1 MLGGGTFTTQNK
13 VLPGTYHNF
22 VSKTSGTSNLGERG
36 VVAMP
41 VALKWGVAGEV
52 MTVTAKEFYSDTF
65 KIFGYNYTDSELLEI
80 REVFKHASKVY
91 FYNLGDT
98 GGTASQAQQTGVPT
112 IASAK
117 KVGSRGNDLKI
128 VIEKNVD
135 DTSLFDVTLYL
146 GTAIVHEQTVSS
158 ISELSENDY
167 VEWCG
172 SDESLKVTAGLAFT
186 GGKDGTVSATS
197 YQNALNAF
205 ESYQFNILVCP
216 DASVSEVYAA
226 YTKRLRD
233 DRGIKFQTVIPNV
246 INVDYEG
253 VVQLLAEQ
261 PVASWVAGALA
272 GCAVNASC
280 TNMTYDGEKTI
291 PTTHTQVELE
301 NLIKTGVFAFHK
313 VYDEVHV
320 LVDVN
325 SLVTYT
331 DEKGK
336 DFASNQTIRVID
348 QCGNDTAKIFN
359 TKYLGKI
366 QNDKNGRVSLW
377 NDVLT
382 HRRELET
389 LRAIEAYDSGL
400 LVIEQG
406 KDKHSVVVTEE
417 ITPIG
422 SMEKLYITTVIN

>member
-1 MLGGGTFTTQNK
+1 MLGGGTFATQNK
-13 VLPGTYHNF
+13 ILPGTYHNF
-22 VSKTSGTSNLGERG
+22 VSKTSGTSILGERG

-41 VALKWGVAGEV
+41 IALKWGTVGEV
-52 MTVTAKEFYSDTF
+52 TTVTARQFESDTF
-65 KIFGYNYTDSELLEI
+65 KIFGYNYKDSELLEI

-98 GGTASQAQQTGVPT
+98 GSAAATCNYAT
-112 IASAK
+112 AK
-117 KVGSRGNDLKI
+117 KHGSRGNDLKL

-146 GTAIVHEQTVSS
+146 GTAIVHEQTVATVG
-158 ISELSENDY
+158 ELSENEFVIWGTDAL
-167 VEWCG
+167 
-172 SDESLKVTAGLAFT
+172 SATAGVAFT
-186 GGKDGTVSATS
+186 GGKDGSVSATS

-205 ESYQFNILVCP
+205 EAYQFNTLVCP

-233 DRGIKFQTVIPNV
+233 ERGIKFQTVVPNV
-246 INVDYEG
+246 INADYEG

-261 PVASWVAGALA
+261 PVVSWVAGALA
-272 GCAVNASC
+272 GCSVNSSC
-280 TNMTYDGEKTI
+280 TNMTYDGEKAI

-313 VYDEVHV
+313 VYDDVNV
-320 LVDVN
+320 LVDIN

-336 DFASNQTIRVID
+336 DFASNQVVRVID

-359 TKYLGKI
+359 IKYLGKI
-366 QNDKNGRVSLW
+366 QNDDNGRLSLW
-377 NDVLT
+377 NDILT

-389 LRAIEAYDSGL
+389 LRAIEGYDSAT
-400 LVIEQG
+400 LVI
-406 KDKHSVVVTEE
+406 
-417 ITPIG
+417 
-422 SMEKLYITTVIN
+422 N

>member
-1 MLGGGTFTTQNK
+1 MLGGGTFATQNK
-13 VLPGTYHNF
+13 ILPGTYHNF
-22 VSKTSGTSNLGERG
+22 VSKTSGTSILGERG

-41 VALKWGVAGEV
+41 IALKWGTVGEV
-52 MTVTAKEFYSDTF
+52 TTVTARQFESDTF
-65 KIFGYNYTDSELLEI
+65 KIFGYNYKDSELLEI

-98 GGTASQAQQTGVPT
+98 GSAAATCNYAT
-112 IASAK
+112 AK
-117 KVGSRGNDLKI
+117 KHGSRGNDLKL

-146 GTAIVHEQTVSS
+146 GTAIVHEQTVATVG
-158 ISELSENDY
+158 ELSENEFVIWGTDAL
-167 VEWCG
+167 
-172 SDESLKVTAGLAFT
+172 SATAGVAFT
-186 GGKDGTVSATS
+186 GGKDGSVSATS

-205 ESYQFNILVCP
+205 EAYQFNTLVCP

-233 DRGIKFQTVIPNV
+233 ERGIKFQTVVPNV
-246 INVDYEG
+246 INADYEG

-261 PVASWVAGALA
+261 PVVSWVAGALA
-272 GCAVNASC
+272 GCSVNSSC
-280 TNMTYDGEKTI
+280 TNMTYDGEKAI

-313 VYDEVHV
+313 VYDDVNV
-320 LVDVN
+320 LVDIN

-336 DFASNQTIRVID
+336 DFASNQVVRVID

-359 TKYLGKI
+359 IKYLGKI
-366 QNDKNGRVSLW
+366 QNDDNGRLSLW
-377 NDVLT
+377 NDILT

-389 LRAIEAYDSGL
+389 LRAIEGYDSAT
-400 LVIEQG
+400 LVINKG
-406 KDKHSVVVTEE
+406 NDKHSVVVSEVLV
-417 ITPIG
+417 PIG
-422 SMEKLYITTVIN
+422 AMEKLYITTVIN